1 MSNTIRN
8 KIISNIRYV
17 GNAQFRFKKD
27 YTLRWNGKRYSSN
40 DPAELVEKA
49 IKDMKEQTNGI

>member
-8 KIISNIRYV
+8 KIITNIRYV

-49 IKDMKEQTNGI
+49 IKDMKGAK